1 MRISPMALGVTLG
14 VVWGASM
21 GIIGTLHAL
30 IPDYGSDFLKM
41 MASLYP
47 GILDSGTMPG
57 SVAGILCGLVDG
69 FLVGFV
75 VAWVYNF
82 VLTRIVRT

>member
-14 VVWGASM
+14 VLWGASM
-21 GIIGTLHAL
+21 GIIGALHGL
-30 IPDYGSDFLKM
+30 IPDYGSDFLQM

-47 GILDSGTMPG
+47 GILGSGVIPG
-57 SVAGILCGLVDG
+57 TVVGILYGLVDG
-69 FLVGFV
+69 FLAGFV

-82 VLTRIVRT
+82 VLKRLSRN